1 MSLLDYEAFTA
12 AFTDLIEKYAGFMDA
27 VSRGLEPMI
36 AKRCC
41 EAQIVCVHEDRA
53 EYLIG
58 LKLTV
63 LSLARHCPDLPVI
76 VSCPHPP
83 DSFRRWVA
91 TLPNAQLLAD
101 PNLAGLSWNVKPTI
115 LLQCLNEGHR
125 DVIWID
131 ADILI
136 NRDFRPRLAHLDD
149 KTLVV
154 TQEVYWGQ
162 EQGGSHRTVAW
173 GFKPSRTLRATVNTG
188 IVRVT
193 PYHAELLKAWQTM
206 LNHPAY
212 RQAQQKPY
220 YERPLHMLTDQEV
233 LTALLGATEFSHI
246 PVLMLE
252 RGVDIAQC
260 FGPAGYTPAERLHN
274 LRAGDLPALIHS
286 MGRKPWERA
295 LSPRDI
301 WRSGEPLL
309 RRLRKYYDYIHL
321 ELSPYTSIAR
331 NYREQ
336 LGEEATWLE
345 VKSTP
350 ARLFATLSAGH
361 PTLQGFP
368 LALFDAGVRYARRLL
383 RIGRYRLDES
393 FNLESSPLEPI
404 HD

>member
-1 MSLLDYEAFTA
+1 
-12 AFTDLIEKYAGFMDA
+12 MDA

-36 AKRCC
+36 
-41 EAQIVCVHEDRA
+41 VCVHEDRA
-53 EYLIG
+53 EYLVG

-63 LSLARHCPDLPVI
+63 LSLVRYCPDLPI
-76 VSCPHPP
+76 LISCPRPP
-83 DSFRRWVA
+83 DSFRQWA
-91 TLPNAQLLAD
+91 GTLPNVQLLTD

-115 LLQCLNEGHR
+115 LLRCLNEGHR

-149 KTLVV
+149 QTLVV

-173 GFKPSRTLRATVNTG
+173 GLQPSRTLPATVNTG

-193 PYHAELLKAWQTM
+193 PHHVELLKAWRTM
-206 LNHPAY
+206 LGHPAY
-212 RQAQQKPY
+212 RQAQIQPY

-246 PVLMLE
+246 PVEMLE

-260 FGPAGYTPAERLHN
+260 FGPAGYTPTERLHN
-274 LRAGDLPALIHS
+274 ISQGLPAFIHS

-295 LSPRDI
+295 PSPSSI
-301 WRSGEPLL
+301 WSSGEPLL

-321 ELSPYTSIAR
+321 ELSPYTSIAHE
-331 NYREQ
+331 YREQ

-350 ARLFATLSAGH
+350 ARLLATLSAGH

-368 LALFDAGVRYARRLL
+368 LALFDAGVRHARRLL
-383 RIGRYRLDES
+383 RIGRYRFDTS
-393 FNLESSPLEPI
+393 FNLESSPLEPM

>member
-1 MSLLDYEAFTA
+1 
-12 AFTDLIEKYAGFMDA
+12 MDA

-36 AKRCC
+36 
-41 EAQIVCVHEDRA
+41 VCVHEDRA
-53 EYLIG
+53 EYLVG

-63 LSLARHCPDLPVI
+63 LSLVRYCPDLPI
-76 VSCPHPP
+76 LISCPRPP
-83 DSFRRWVA
+83 DSFRQWA
-91 TLPNAQLLAD
+91 GTLPNVQLLTD

-115 LLQCLNEGHR
+115 LLRCLNEGHR

-149 KTLVV
+149 QTLVV

-173 GFKPSRTLRATVNTG
+173 GLQPSRTLPATVNTG

-193 PYHAELLKAWQTM
+193 PHHVELLKAWQTM
-206 LNHPAY
+206 LAHPAY
-212 RQAQQKPY
+212 RQAQLQPY

-233 LTALLGATEFSHI
+233 LTALLGATEFSDI
-246 PVLMLE
+246 PVEMLE

-260 FGPAGYTPAERLHN
+260 FGPAGYTPTERLHN
-274 LRAGDLPALIHS
+274 ISQGLPAFIHS

-295 LSPRDI
+295 PSPSSI
-301 WRSGEPLL
+301 WSSGEPLP

-331 NYREQ
+331 EYREQ

-350 ARLFATLSAGH
+350 ARLLATLSANH
-361 PTLQGFP
+361 PTLQGLP
-368 LALFDAGVRYARRLL
+368 LAVFDAGVRHARRLL
-383 RIGRYRLDES
+383 RIGRYRLDAS
-393 FNLESSPLEPI
+393 FNLESSPLEPM